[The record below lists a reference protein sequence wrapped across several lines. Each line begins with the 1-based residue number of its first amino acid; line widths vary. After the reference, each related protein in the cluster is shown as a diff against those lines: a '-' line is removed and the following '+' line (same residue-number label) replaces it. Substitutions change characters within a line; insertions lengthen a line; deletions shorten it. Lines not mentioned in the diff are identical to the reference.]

1 MDAKLFTKGKEHIL
15 RGEVDLQNGNIS
27 ILLVDSTYAIDLALH
42 ESLVSVPE
50 EAIIAAETLNN
61 TSISDGVFDA
71 DDVTFTDVTGSPVY
85 HILIVH
91 EGVSYSQSWLI
102 AAYTSSTTPLVTPD
116 GSAVTIQWNS
126 GVNKIFS
133 I

>member
-1 MDAKLFTKGKEHIL
+1 MDARLFTKGKEHIL
-15 RGEVDLQNGNIS
+15 RGEVDLQNGNITVM
-27 ILLVDSTYAIDLALH
+27 LVDSTYTIDMALH
-42 ESLVSVPE
+42 ESLLSVPTE
-50 EAIIAAETLNN
+50 SIIAMETLNN

-71 DDVTFTDVTGSPVY
+71 DDVTFTDVAGNPVY
-85 HILIVH
+85 HILIVL
-91 EGVSYSQSWLI
+91 EGATYSQSWLI

-126 GVNKIFS
+126 GVNKIFA